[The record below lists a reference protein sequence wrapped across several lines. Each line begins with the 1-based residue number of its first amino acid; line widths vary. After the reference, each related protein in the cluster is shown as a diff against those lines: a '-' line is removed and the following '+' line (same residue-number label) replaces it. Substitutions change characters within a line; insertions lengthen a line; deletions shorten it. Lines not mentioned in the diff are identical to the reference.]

1 MKRALLI
8 AGGTVGGLG
17 AVLAITP
24 PQLTSTTST
33 SSLTGSLGGTP
44 SGGNVA
50 TAPATQAATAQAATA
65 QAATP
70 AATKAAPQSK
80 ATKMAAAATK
90 SAAAT
95 TSAIASATAQATPS
109 ATPTATPI
117 PTPAKTAA
125 AAAPA
130 PATGG
135 YSGTVS
141 GASFQARNYG
151 NLTATV
157 TFSNGQISHVS
168 ASQSPSSWS
177 QNSLSTLIPYVT
189 SGKITV
195 DQIKQYAAE
204 QLPCAIANSCRS
216 QASFSATAF
225 WESVKSAISKAGL

>member
-24 PQLTSTTST
+24 PQITSATSTG
-33 SSLTGSLGGTP
+33 SLTGSLGGTP
-44 SGGNVA
+44 ATGSVA
-50 TAPATQAATAQAATA
+50 TTAATQAATTPAAT

-70 AATKAAPQSK
+70 AATKAAPKSK
-80 ATKMAAAATK
+80 ATKKSSGGAA
-90 SAAAT
+90 
-95 TSAIASATAQATPS
+95 ASATAS
-109 ATPTATPI
+109 ASAPAAQTQSAAPT
-117 PTPAKTAA
+117 PTPAKTT
-125 AAAPA
+125 AAPA
-130 PATGG
+130 ATGG

-151 NLTATV
+151 TLSATV
-157 TFSNGQISHVS
+157 TFKDGKIENVS

-177 QNSLSTLIPYVT
+177 QNSLSSLIPYVS

-204 QLPCAIANSCRS
+204 QLPCAIGNSCRS

-225 WESVKSAISKAGL
+225 WSSVKSAISKAGL